1 MLTTLIAATGT
12 GNGFPVQGLI
22 TVLVIVA
29 IFYPVQKRVRK
40 AASLRR
46 RERWAEA
53 GLLTQEELHDGDEI
67 SPGEPGPD
75 SPSAANPAQEPPSPP
90 SDDRPA

>member
-1 MLTTLIAATGT
+1 MFTTLITETGT
-12 GNGFPVQGLI
+12 GGGFPVQGLI

-53 GLLTQEELHDGDEI
+53 GLLAPEEQRDGDEI
-67 SPGEPGPD
+67 SPDEPGPD
-75 SPSAANPAQEPPSPP
+75 APSAANPTPSPSPP

>member
-1 MLTTLIAATGT
+1 MFTTLITETGT
-12 GNGFPVQGLI
+12 GGGFPVQGLI
-22 TVLVIVA
+22 TVLVVVA

-40 AASLRR
+40 AASVRR
-46 RERWAEA
+46 RERWARE

-75 SPSAANPAQEPPSPP
+75 SPPATDAAPEPPR
-90 SDDRPA
+90 DDRPA